1 MIKKV
6 AITIVI
12 IALLGTA
19 YIVTKDKPHS
29 FYLIKEEGTVMYKYD
44 ESGIYATLNQDEI
57 SLPKGSNVMI
67 FEESSAYIILPDNSL
82 ISLDE
87 NTEVNVEIEQGN
99 IKIQQ
104 YSGKT
109 WNRVESLKNGN
120 KFEVEAIDTRITAE
134 GTIFGIEVF
143 PESITTNIED
153 GKVVFQATNNQ
164 ITLEEDQSATSS
176 LGTATKKEMD
186 NTLKVSRW
194 YVRNKVLD
202 VMKRTSLD
210 NIFFKD
216 KLKKELQR
224 EDFTETRFHPKSSE
238 LEDSIF
244 EIVTGSNDPEVCS
257 KINDIPHYATYS
269 KFSEIYQQILSSCTN
284 EKLSSEEI
292 DNLARMYAEIK

>member
-1 MIKKV
+1 MTFK
-6 AITIVI
+6 
-12 IALLGTA
+12 
-19 YIVTKDKPHS
+19 
-29 FYLIKEEGTVMYKYD
+29 
-44 ESGIYATLNQDEI
+44 
-57 SLPKGSNVMI
+57 
-67 FEESSAYIILPDNSL
+67 ESSAYIILPDNSL

-202 VMKRTSLD
+202 VMKRSSLD